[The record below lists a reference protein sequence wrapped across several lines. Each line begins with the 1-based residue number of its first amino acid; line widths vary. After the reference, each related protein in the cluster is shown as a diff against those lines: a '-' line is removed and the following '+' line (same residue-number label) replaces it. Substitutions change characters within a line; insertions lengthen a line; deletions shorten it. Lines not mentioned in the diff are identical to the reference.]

1 MMRVMKLP
9 VPVKG
14 SRMWTPESER
24 DLPNSVWRISV
35 SFRQACVDQKQYP
48 WATQ

>member
-1 MMRVMKLP
+1 MKLP

-24 DLPNSVWRISV
+24 DLPNSAWRISSTLRTMKSTMGCGV
-35 SFRQACVDQKQYP
+35 
-48 WATQ
+48 